1 MQRKMFRFHQQ
12 SAFLQVGDTRYAYN
26 RVNWDQGND
35 DLGDADVLY
44 DQPLANGPM
53 FRFTRRMAYLV
64 LDDIRYTYER
74 SADDDEAVVD
84 AVERSIPES
93 EEGKQK

>member
-1 MQRKMFRFHQQ
+1 MQRKMFRFHQR
-12 SAFLQVGDTRYAYN
+12 SAFLLVGDTRYAYN
-26 RVNWDQGND
+26 RVNSDQEND

-74 SADDDEAVVD
+74 SAADDEAIVG
-84 AVERSIPES
+84 AVERSIS
-93 EEGKQK
+93 EVDEGKQK